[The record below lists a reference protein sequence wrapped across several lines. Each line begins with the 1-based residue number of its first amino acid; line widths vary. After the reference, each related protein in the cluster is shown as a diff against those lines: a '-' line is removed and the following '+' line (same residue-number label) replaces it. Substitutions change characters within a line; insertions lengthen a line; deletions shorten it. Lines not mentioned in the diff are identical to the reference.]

1 MVKQRTWVHFGWS
14 WIVGLTLILGNG
26 CGAKTNPQHI
36 LSVGVAIGRGG
47 LGDRAFNDSANQGLQ
62 RAQKEFGIRVRTTDF
77 KEGEEQVTNL
87 RTLAGEKPEIIILW
101 GQEYSAAL
109 KKIAPEFP
117 DQRFAIVDAQ
127 VDAPNVSSIVFRE
140 LEGDFL
146 AGALTALLSSRGKVG
161 FLGGADIQII
171 RRIEH
176 GWTQGVKKIN
186 PKAKILTEFTGGK
199 NDFTGFTKPEL
210 GMQLTTK
217 LYEAGAEVVYAA
229 AGATA
234 LGAIEAAKAQKRL
247 IITTGTDQRSLAP
260 EVVVT
265 SRVKNMDVAVYTLL
279 QELQAAT
286 LQPGVRSL
294 DLKAGGVSLALL
306 DSPLISP
313 TIRQKLENLKKDL
326 ESGKLKVQEYQAP

>member
-1 MVKQRTWVHFGWS
+1 MLKQKKRVHFGWS
-14 WIVGLTLILGNG
+14 WLLGCILILGSG
-26 CGAKTNPQHI
+26 CGPTTKPQPI

-62 RAQKEFGIRVRTTDF
+62 RAQKEFGLRVRTTDF
-77 KEGEEQVTNL
+77 KEGEEQIANL
-87 RTLAGEKPEIIILW
+87 RMLAGEKSELIILW

-109 KKIAPEFP
+109 KKIALEFP
-117 DQRFAIVDAQ
+117 EQRFAIVDAQ
-127 VDAPNVSSIVFRE
+127 VEAPNVSSVVFRE

-146 AGALTALLSSRGKVG
+146 AGALTALLSSSGKVG
-161 FLGGADIQII
+161 FLGGADLQVI

-186 PKAKILTEFTGGK
+186 PKAKILTEFAGGK

-210 GMQLTTK
+210 GLQLTTK
-217 LYEAGAEVVYAA
+217 LYKAGAEVVYAA

-234 LGAIEAAKAQKRL
+234 LGAIEAAKEQKRL
-247 IITTGTDQRSLAP
+247 ILTTGTDQRSLAP

-294 DLKAGGVSLALL
+294 DLKAGGVGLASL

-313 TIRQKLENLKKDL
+313 EIRQELETLKKDL